1 MKPNRLLFAAIV
13 AGLPVLAAAADIGIG
28 INIGVPRPEEI
39 IVRENPPAP
48 MVERRP
54 IAPGPDFVW
63 IEGHWRRHGGWEWVP
78 GRWDRRPGYAWVAG
92 HWDRRGDGWFWVEGR
107 WVVPA
112 APMAV
117 VAGPPTPMAEV
128 VVTAAP
134 PPIMVE
140 DRGRPP
146 GREFAWIPGR
156 WSWNGRWDWVR
167 GEWRRHPHWHEGGG
181 WAEGHWDMR
190 GGGRVWVEGH
200 WY

>member
-1 MKPNRLLFAAIV
+1 MKPNRLLFAAIA
-13 AGLPVLAAAADIGIG
+13 AGIPALAAAADIGIG
-28 INIGVPRPEEI
+28 INVGIPGVI
-39 IVRENPPAP
+39 IRENPPAP

-107 WVVPA
+107 WIVPA
-112 APMAV
+112 APVAV
-117 VAGPPTPMAEV
+117 VAGPPVPMAEV

-140 DRGRPP
+140 ERGRPP

-156 WSWNGRWDWVR
+156 WSWNGRWVWVR

-181 WAEGHWDMR
+181 WVEGHWEAR
-190 GGGRVWVEGH
+190 GGGRVWIEGH